1 MKDQKKLG
9 VSISYLNLALGTATN
24 IFLTSFIIKALG
36 DEGYSIYKVMQSFA
50 GPLAMFNLGVST
62 IVARAIVKYDTLEE
76 HNLKEKKNTLALAM
90 LTSAIM
96 Q

>member
-9 VSISYLNLALGTATN
+9 LSMSYLNLALATVSN
-24 IFLTSFIIKALG
+24 IFLTPFIIRTLG

-62 IVARAIVKYDTLEE
+62 IVASNCKI
-76 HNLKEKKNTLALAM
+76 
-90 LTSAIM
+90 
-96 Q
+96 